1 MQVEEIY
8 LKIGKEVFNAVQS
21 DNWTEAKLY
30 LEVTGDEGNSVVG
43 YTGKYVENENFKHLS
58 VRNIDNAIVDWV
70 ADLHKITT
78 EGGNS
83 QWNKAIFTLFP
94 NGNFDMEFI
103 WDQAWHD
110 EIVKLSKS

>member
-8 LKIGKEVFNAVQS
+8 LKIGQEVFNAVQS

-43 YTGKYVENENFKHLS
+43 YTGDYKLKDKT
-58 VRNIDNAIVDWV
+58 IDLDIDYIDIDIVDWV

-78 EGGNS
+78 EDGSN

-110 EIVKLSKS
+110 EIVRLSKS